1 MASKKVDS
9 LVDIQNAFVELFSDK
24 DIFPFPK
31 KYQKLVAALVMDPDL
46 EFITCIS
53 NMAPGCDMD
62 SLSTA
67 IYNVYSYMDE
77 AVR

>member
-1 MASKKVDS
+1 MAY
-9 LVDIQNAFVELFSDK
+9 VELFNDK

-46 EFITCIS
+46 QFITAIS
-53 NMAPGCDMD
+53 NQVPGCDMD

-67 IYNVYSYMDE
+67 IYNVYSYIDE